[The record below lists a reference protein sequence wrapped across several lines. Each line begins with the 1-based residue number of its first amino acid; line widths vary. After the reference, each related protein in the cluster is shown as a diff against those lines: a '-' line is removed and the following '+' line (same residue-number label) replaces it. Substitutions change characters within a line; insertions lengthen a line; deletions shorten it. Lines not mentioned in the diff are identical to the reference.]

1 MLATNNRIEI
11 RLLGP
16 FEVMVDGRPAR
27 MSGSKRDGLL
37 ASLAL
42 RRGRAVSVD
51 VLIDELW
58 GADLPAMPRN
68 AVHHHVAR
76 LRAALGH
83 DSIIA
88 SRNGYALANT
98 TTDALVFEDLLAEA
112 RAAVRAGDARAAAD
126 VAARALALW
135 RGPALQGLP
144 DTLVLGAAADRLE
157 ELRIDALEERFEAA
171 LALGEHRE
179 IVSELQHAIDERP
192 FRERLWRQLML
203 ALYRSG
209 RQADALETY
218 RSARRVHV
226 ERLGL
231 EPGPELRRI
240 QEAILA
246 HDPAIAGVAPLR
258 VAEPVTPLDDRRQ
271 ELAGLLDQLREN
283 LRHAEELYERARSTA
298 ERILPPP
305 RHDLGVER
313 LVA

>member
-1 MLATNNRIEI
+1 MLANNRIEI

-16 FEVMVDGRPAR
+16 FEVLVDGRPAR
-27 MSGSKRDGLL
+27 VSGSKRDGLL

-42 RRGRAVSVD
+42 RRGRTVCVD
-51 VLIDELW
+51 ALIDELW

-76 LRAALGH
+76 LRATLGH
-83 DSIIA
+83 ASIIV
-88 SRNGYALANT
+88 SRNGYALANA

-126 VAARALALW
+126 LAARSLALW
-135 RGPALQGLP
+135 RGPALHGLP
-144 DTLVLGAAADRLE
+144 DTCALSAAASRLE

-171 LALGEHRE
+171 LALGQDRE
-179 IVSELQHAIDERP
+179 IVSELQEAIDESP

-218 RSARRVHV
+218 RSARSVLL

-240 QEAILA
+240 QDAILA
-246 HDPAIAGVAPLR
+246 HDPAIDRVAPLR
-258 VAEPVTPLDDRRQ
+258 GAEPAVPLDDRRQ
-271 ELAGLLDQLREN
+271 ELSGLLDQLREN
-283 LRHAEELYERARSTA
+283 LRHAEELYERARITA
-298 ERILPPP
+298 GRIVPPA
-305 RHDLGVER
+305 REDLAVER